1 VITEKPHGVREMS
14 AAPEPLWAVTP
25 DKIEEVVRRIA
36 EAAKPLKV
44 ILFGSRARGAASAES
59 DLDLLVIEREV
70 PDRYVEM
77 IRLNGALRGLIIAAD
92 ILVIGAREF
101 EERSQMPGS
110 VYFDARREGK
120 VLYEAV

>member
-1 VITEKPHGVREMS
+1 MS

-59 DLDLLVIEREV
+59 DLDLLVIERERC
-70 PDRYVEM
+70 PT
-77 IRLNGALRGLIIAAD
+77 ATW
-92 ILVIGAREF
+92 
-101 EERSQMPGS
+101 
-110 VYFDARREGK
+110 K
-120 VLYEAV
+120 

>member
-1 VITEKPHGVREMS
+1 MS
-14 AAPEPLWAVTP
+14 VAPEPLWAVTP
-25 DKIEEVVRRIA
+25 DKIEEVVHRIA
-36 EAAKPLKV
+36 EAVKPLKV
-44 ILFGSRARGAASAES
+44 ILFGSRARGSASPES

-70 PDRYVEM
+70 SDRYSEM
-77 IRLNGALRGLIIAAD
+77 IRLNSALRGLIIAAD
-92 ILVIGAREF
+92 ILVIGAQEF